1 MQSHLPL
8 KAVGLR
14 LTVPGFVQI
23 ADEDRKIS
31 TLYDMLDYQDATNRD
46 QKGLAFT
53 VSADMTCRSPL
64 GLSVTLTI
72 PAPDYG

>member
-1 MQSHLPL
+1 MESHLPL

-31 TLYDMLDYQDATNRD
+31 TLYDMLDYQDATNKD
-46 QKGLAFT
+46 NKGLPFT
-53 VSADMTCRSPL
+53 VS
-64 GLSVTLTI
+64 VTVRLRCI
-72 PAPDYG
+72 E

>member
-14 LTVPGFVQI
+14 LTVLGFVQI

-31 TLYDMLDYQDATNRD
+31 TLYDMLDYQDATNKD
-46 QKGLAFT
+46 SKGLPFT
-53 VSADMTCRSPL
+53 VS
-64 GLSVTLTI
+64 VTVRLRCI
-72 PAPDYG
+72 E

>member
-1 MQSHLPL
+1 MESHLPL

-31 TLYDMLDYQDATNRD
+31 TLYDMLDYQDATNKD
-46 QKGLAFT
+46 NKGLPFT
-53 VSADMTCRSPL
+53 V
-64 GLSVTLTI
+64 GVTV
-72 PAPDYG
+72 

>member
-31 TLYDMLDYQDATNRD
+31 TLYDMLDYQDATNKD
-46 QKGLAFT
+46 NKGLPFT
-53 VSADMTCRSPL
+53 VS
-64 GLSVTLTI
+64 VTVRLRCI
-72 PAPDYG
+72 E

>member
-1 MQSHLPL
+1 MESHLSL

-31 TLYDMLDYQDATNRD
+31 TLYDMLDYQDATNKD
-46 QKGLAFT
+46 NKGLPFT
-53 VSADMTCRSPL
+53 VS
-64 GLSVTLTI
+64 VTVRLRCI
-72 PAPDYG
+72 E